1 MTGPNEGSLARIY
14 AALAGLTLGVCA
26 ASVVAAPPAAV
37 AGCLA
42 GGCLC
47 VRRRPAVSF
56 VGLVAAAAS
65 CGVLAGGPQ
74 HDPTPLQAMA
84 PRIPRCDITGRLL
97 EHSGGLGSLVAADEL
112 VCDAFRPVN
121 DAGILVLDRPDAEV
135 GALIRL
141 SGWLLPLSSSD
152 PFDVARRRLGAQASL
167 SPIEAEVIAPPAGA
181 HALAARVRGGLARA
195 MMGMDGDRAA
205 LLSGLTTG
213 ETHGTSASTEELVRR
228 AGLSHLVAV
237 SGSNVAIVVG
247 TVALA
252 VARLGLRARILVC
265 AGALALYV
273 LVVGPEAS
281 VLRAATMGG
290 IALLALGAGR
300 RTEPLHALGLALI
313 VVLALRPGLVFSVG
327 LHLSAA
333 ATAGIVLFAGPLSR
347 RLSRVPRPVALA
359 LGVTLAAQ
367 VAVAPVLVGVFGE
380 LSVVAPLANLLVAPA
395 VAPATVL
402 GLVAATTGAIWPA
415 AGAISARL
423 AEPFVAWILAVGRT
437 TGGWSWASL
446 QVPEWSAWPLGALVV
461 GAALATLGVP
471 TATEREPIEAA
482 K

>member
-1 MTGPNEGSLARIY
+1 MSL
-14 AALAGLTLGVCA
+14 
-26 ASVVAAPPAAV
+26 
-37 AGCLA
+37 
-42 GGCLC
+42 
-47 VRRRPAVSF
+47 

-65 CGVLAGGPQ
+65 CGVLVGGPQ
-74 HDPTPLQAMA
+74 HDPTALEALA
-84 PRIPRCDITGRLL
+84 PRIPQCEVTGRLL
-97 EHSGGLGSLVAADEL
+97 EHSGGLGSLVAADVL
-112 VCDAFRPVN
+112 VCDALQPVS
-121 DAGILVLDRPDAEV
+121 DAGVLVLDRPEAEV
-135 GALIRL
+135 GAVIRL
-141 SGWLLPLSSSD
+141 TGWLLPLSASD

-167 SPIEAEVIAPPAGA
+167 SSSEAEIVAPPAGM
-181 HALAARVRGGLARA
+181 HAFAARITGGLADA
-195 MMGMDGDRAA
+195 VMGMESDQAA

-213 ETHGTSASTEELVRR
+213 QTQGMSAHTEELVRR

-265 AGALALYV
+265 AVALGLYV

-347 RLSRVPRPVALA
+347 RMRRCPRPIALA
-359 LGVTLAAQ
+359 LAVTLAAQ
-367 VAVAPVLVGVFGE
+367 VAVAPVLVGVFGQ
-380 LSVVAPLANLLVAPA
+380 LSVVAPIANLLAAPA

-402 GLVAATTGAIWPA
+402 GLGAATTGAILPA
-415 AGAISARL
+415 AGSICARL
-423 AEPFVAWILAVGRT
+423 AEPFVVWILAVGRT
-437 TGGWSWASL
+437 TGGWSGASL
-446 QVPEWSAWPLGALVV
+446 QVPEWWGWPLGALVA
-461 GAALATLGVP
+461 GAALATLRSDP
-471 TATEREPIEAA
+471 MASEREPVEAA